1 ARPSPRPCCE
11 ESVTDHASTDTA
23 YATWTSLQPI
33 TRPGDVPMRTPIAW
47 VENRRG
53 DHSLA
58 LLLSDSAP
66 DRYGPTDAL
75 ACLALGEAIRTQLG
89 HYRGSL
95 VHDARRRGASWRQI
109 ADALDTGVPAVQQL
123 LRDWAA
129 GQHRLYQAE
138 PVAGRRLGLTAAE
151 HQAVLDLIPDH

>member
-1 ARPSPRPCCE
+1 M
-11 ESVTDHASTDTA
+11 TDHAPADPA

-47 VENRRG
+47 LENRWG

-58 LLLSDSAP
+58 LLLSGSAL
-66 DRYGPTDAL
+66 DRHGPTDAL
-75 ACLALGEAIRTQLG
+75 ACLALGEAMRSQLG

-95 VHDARRRGASWRQI
+95 THDARRRGASWRQI
-109 ADALDTGVPAVQQL
+109 ADALDTAVPAAQQL
-123 LRDWAA
+123 LQDWAD

-138 PVAGRRLGLTAAE
+138 PVAGLPLGLTAAE
-151 HQAVLDLIPDH
+151 HRAVLDLIPDH